1 MNSGD
6 GTLTQSELYNVLDE
20 GCREDK
26 MGFDEERIDSLTQIV
41 WEEAVGSKAVMTLPE
56 FKAVLN
62 QYPNLVKG
70 LKNRYSI
77 YNFSFL
83 FYELNNI
90 IFSNVT

>member
-1 MNSGD
+1 MEFCFENLVKYIIKDFIPLGD
-6 GTLTQSELYNVLDE
+6 GTLTQSELYTVLEE

-41 WEEAVGSKAVMTLPE
+41 WEEAVGKKAFMTLSE

-70 LKNRYSI
+70 LCNR
-77 YNFSFL
+77 
-83 FYELNNI
+83 
-90 IFSNVT
+90 